1 MPKKSIVSNNTNVMK
16 DFIGGNLKYLRSR
29 FGYTQDYVANYLSVT
44 RTTYTKWETGVSQI
58 EYGMLLQLAKLYNT
72 DFNELLCYDIVIK
85 ELSKDTKEGKQK

>member
-1 MPKKSIVSNNTNVMK
+1 MPKKSITSKNTKEMK
-16 DFIGGNLKYLRSR
+16 DFIGGHLKYLRSR

-58 EYGMLLQLAKLYNT
+58 EYGKLLELAKLYNT

-85 ELSKDTKEGKQK
+85 ELLNEGK

>member
-1 MPKKSIVSNNTNVMK
+1 MPKKSIASNNTNVMK
-16 DFIGGNLKYLRSR
+16 DFIGGKLKQLRSR
-29 FGYTQDYVANYLSVT
+29 FGYTQDYVANYLYIT

-85 ELSKDTKEGKQK
+85 ELSKDTIG